1 LRRLATPPH
10 TLFPRA
16 VASACTDGFALAR
29 SLSGGTDVPILNLSS
44 EQAETLAQVLEDY
57 VSDLRMEV
65 ANTDSQEFRDDLK
78 KKELFLK
85 DLLSQLGRT
94 ATSAS

>member
-1 LRRLATPPH
+1 MPT
-10 TLFPRA
+10 
-16 VASACTDGFALAR
+16 
-29 SLSGGTDVPILNLSS
+29 LNLSS
-44 EQAETLAQVLEDY
+44 EQAETLARVLEDY

-85 DLLSQLGRT
+85 DLLRQLGVG
-94 ATSAS
+94 AN

>member
-1 LRRLATPPH
+1 MPT
-10 TLFPRA
+10 
-16 VASACTDGFALAR
+16 
-29 SLSGGTDVPILNLSS
+29 LNLSS

-85 DLLSQLGRT
+85 DLLSRLGRT
-94 ATSAS
+94 ATSIP

>member
-1 LRRLATPPH
+1 MPT
-10 TLFPRA
+10 
-16 VASACTDGFALAR
+16 
-29 SLSGGTDVPILNLSS
+29 LNLSS
-44 EQAETLAQVLEDY
+44 EQAETLAEVLEDY
-57 VSDLRMEV
+57 ISDLRMEV

-94 ATSAS
+94 APPAS

>member
-1 LRRLATPPH
+1 MPT
-10 TLFPRA
+10 
-16 VASACTDGFALAR
+16 
-29 SLSGGTDVPILNLSS
+29 LNLSS

-57 VSDLRMEV
+57 ISDLRMEV

-85 DLLSQLGRT
+85 DLLRQLGRT
-94 ATSAS
+94 ATSVP

>member
-1 LRRLATPPH
+1 MPT
-10 TLFPRA
+10 
-16 VASACTDGFALAR
+16 
-29 SLSGGTDVPILNLSS
+29 LNLSS
-44 EQAETLAQVLEDY
+44 EQAETLARVLEDY

-85 DLLSQLGRT
+85 DLLRQLGVG
-94 ATSAS
+94 ATED

>member
-1 LRRLATPPH
+1 MPT
-10 TLFPRA
+10 
-16 VASACTDGFALAR
+16 
-29 SLSGGTDVPILNLSS
+29 LNLSS

-65 ANTDSQEFRDDLK
+65 ANTDSMEFRDDLK

-85 DLLSQLGRT
+85 DLLRQLGVG
-94 ATSAS
+94 ATED

>member
-1 LRRLATPPH
+1 
-10 TLFPRA
+10 
-16 VASACTDGFALAR
+16 
-29 SLSGGTDVPILNLSS
+29 VPILNLSS

-85 DLLSQLGRT
+85 DLLRQLGRT
-94 ATSAS
+94 ATSVS

>member
-1 LRRLATPPH
+1 
-10 TLFPRA
+10 
-16 VASACTDGFALAR
+16 
-29 SLSGGTDVPILNLSS
+29 VPTLNLSS

-57 VSDLRMEV
+57 ISDLRMEV

-85 DLLSQLGRT
+85 DLLRQLGRT
-94 ATSAS
+94 ATSVP